1 METIYFSNTKE
12 LNHPFLNKNIVF
24 TGALEK
30 MTRVEAAK
38 LARLVGAN
46 IVGHVNAQTNFLIIG
61 NKKKGISSKE
71 HKARLLEAQGADVQ
85 ILNES
90 DFYWLIE
97 LHP

>member
-1 METIYFSNTKE
+1 METIYFSTPKQ

-38 LARLVGAN
+38 LARSVGAN
-46 IVGHVNAQTNFLIIG
+46 IVGYVNAQTHFLIIG

-71 HKARLLEAQGADVQ
+71 HKARLLEAQGADIQ
-85 ILNES
+85 ILNEA
-90 DFYWLIE
+90 DFYWLMDMNN
-97 LHP
+97 